1 MQTFSVRD
9 LRDRTGELIREAEAG
24 HLSVVAKHGQPVFV
38 AVPLDESML
47 QHGVR
52 VALAMKLF
60 QDGVLSLAKAAR
72 FAEQDKF
79 RFMQQLADAG
89 VPAVDYPAE
98 QLDQELASLD
108 TLGPR
113 G

>member
-1 MQTFSVRD
+1 MQTFSIRD

-47 QHGVR
+47 QHGIR

-60 QDGVLSLAKAAR
+60 QDGVLSVGKAAR
-72 FAEQDKF
+72 YAGQD
-79 RFMQQLADAG
+79 RFDFQQQLADAG
-89 VPAVDYPAE
+89 VPVVDYPAE
-98 QLDQELASLD
+98 ELDQELAALDALSL
-108 TLGPR
+108 R

>member
-38 AVPLDESML
+38 AVPLDEPML

-60 QDGVLSLAKAAR
+60 QDGVLSLGKATR
-72 FAEQDKF
+72 FAGQD
-79 RFMQQLADAG
+79 RASFMQQLADAG
-89 VPAVDYPAE
+89 VPVVDYPVE
-98 QLDQELASLD
+98 ELDQELAALD
-108 TLGPR
+108 AVGLR

>member
-24 HLSVVAKHGQPVFV
+24 HLIVVAKHGQPVFV
-38 AVPLDESML
+38 AVPLDEPML

-72 FAEQDKF
+72 YAGLDKAKL
-79 RFMQQLADAG
+79 QQHLSDAG
-89 VPAVDYPAE
+89 VPTVDDAE
-98 QLDQELASLD
+98 
-108 TLGPR
+108 
-113 G
+113 